1 MITNN
6 FLIYSQGLI
15 QKIEL
20 NFKDEV
26 MPIVSSLIGQ
36 AYDENN
42 LEKITSALKNV
53 STENVKNVFEA
64 KNGL

>member
-1 MITNN
+1 MIL
-6 FLIYSQGLI
+6 FLQGII
-15 QKIEL
+15 QKIDL
-20 NFKDEV
+20 IFKNEE

-36 AYDENN
+36 PYDETN
-42 LEKITSALKNV
+42 LEKIVGALKNV

>member
-1 MITNN
+1 
-6 FLIYSQGLI
+6 
-15 QKIEL
+15 
-20 NFKDEV
+20 

-42 LEKITSALKNV
+42 LGKITSALKNV

-64 KNGL
+64 KNGQ